1 MSTQTSVAPG
11 PILSTALALSVFA
24 AIVSLS
30 GTLLK
35 APAAMTPFLIWT
47 PILLSVAAYLRSGRV
62 RSYLLSVPMSWIFIV
77 QAIRA
82 PVGIFFLIQE
92 SRGTLPASL
101 AATAGWGDLLFGGV
115 SALLLWKP
123 SGSRTVLILWNTIGL
138 LEILAV
144 IASAMRLIVF
154 ANDDQGVRSVMT
166 AFPTA
171 LIPLVLVP
179 FVVAAHFLVFARLNH
194 MTSSIKP

>member
-1 MSTQTSVAPG
+1 MEAVAQTPTIVQVSAVVYCNSDLFALDASAGIDHELGQAMSTQTSVAPG

-24 AIVSLS
+24 AIASLS

-35 APAAMTPFLIWT
+35 APAAMTPILIWT
-47 PILLSVAAYLRSGRV
+47 PILLSVAAYQRSGRV
-62 RSYLLSVPMSWIFIV
+62 RSYLLSVPMGWIFIV

-138 LEILAV
+138 LEI
-144 IASAMRLIVF
+144 
-154 ANDDQGVRSVMT
+154 
-166 AFPTA
+166 
-171 LIPLVLVP
+171 
-179 FVVAAHFLVFARLNH
+179 H
-194 MTSSIKP
+194 